1 MRFPTVYVAIRYVE
15 PGGDYSKLDIIMHTF
30 PYYQRIYMV
39 RLINLNLYSE
49 IINNNI
55 PTTPCKLL
63 KWIDVLIMETH
74 VECETLA

>member
-1 MRFPTVYVAIRYVE
+1 MRFPTGYVFSRYFE
-15 PGGDYSKLDIIMHTF
+15 PGGDYSQLDIIMHIL

-39 RLINLNLYSE
+39 RLTNLNLYFK

-55 PTTPCKLL
+55 PTTPCTFL
-63 KWIDVLIMETH
+63 KWIGVLIMETH